1 MRTKISNRRGS
12 DNSLQV
18 SYVGDIPSGSFTFDD
33 GFLIKNITTEAIT
46 CKIKPIGM
54 NEFITTVLYPGWNPE
69 ICSAVQVTNSNTLQ
83 YGY

>member
-1 MRTKISNRRGS
+1 MRIKISNRRGS

-18 SYVGDIPSGSFTFDD
+18 SYIGDIPSGSFTFDD

-54 NEFITTVLYPGWNPE
+54 NEFITTV
-69 ICSAVQVTNSNTLQ
+69 VTAYNNLITKLTESGLIVSQLET
-83 YGY
+83 